1 MTLLPSKSGAMDRD
15 VAALRLV
22 QQFQQ
27 ALVGGSRAEV
37 VDPLRELIRIAAP
50 MAGQWLQLAPLAADF
65 GEFGLAREA
74 VDLFVESHAADPAVL
89 VQKANILA
97 YIGAVDEAL
106 AVWRAIPTNV
116 PDAFSHAM
124 ARGALSISAGATGE
138 ARQWIEQA
146 LRLRPESGQAWHL
159 LATLADFAAEPQLAD
174 RLLANEA
181 RMQTAHR
188 IERAY
193 YSYACGR
200 ALSERGEHGLA
211 FATIARAAGE
221 TRAQF
226 PFDRAPERE
235 SAAAAVSGYDAS
247 TVAALAREQTE
258 ATDRSIF
265 VMGLPRSGTSLVQ
278 QILTSHSAVSDGGE
292 INLLRW
298 LVREAGN
305 ASHGALESYVRKAG
319 APSLARLWQHLLD
332 QRFPAPGRVVDKTT
346 NTTRKLGMVAALL
359 PEAPLIWIRRD
370 PLDCAWSCYRTCF
383 MENVH
388 WSNDLR
394 DIAYVFRLEDE
405 LLRRWQDILGERLLV
420 VPFEDLVTEPEPWTR
435 RILSHCGLS
444 LEPRVLVPHENRG
457 AMLTASALQVRRPVN
472 RAGVGSAEPY
482 RAHLEPFIDAYYQ

>member
-1 MTLLPSKSGAMDRD
+1 MDRE

-27 ALVGGSRAEV
+27 ALMGGSRGEV
-37 VDPLRELIRIAAP
+37 VEPLRQLISIAAP

-74 VDLFVESHAADPAVL
+74 IDLFVESHPTDPAAL

-106 AVWRAIPTNV
+106 AVWRTIPSNV

-124 ARGALSISAGATGE
+124 SRGALSISAGETAE
-138 ARQWIEQA
+138 AREWIEQA
-146 LRLRPESGQAWHL
+146 LRLQPQSGQAWHL
-159 LATLADFAAEPQLAD
+159 LATLADFADEPQLAD
-174 RLLANEA
+174 RMLANES
-181 RMQTAHR
+181 RMQAAHR
-188 IERAY
+188 VERAY
-193 YSYACGR
+193 YLYACGK
-200 ALSERGEHGLA
+200 ALAERGEHRLA

-221 TRAQF
+221 TRAQY
-226 PFDRAPERE
+226 PFARAPEQQ
-235 SAAAAVSGYDAS
+235 SAAEAVSGYDPARIAA
-247 TVAALAREQTE
+247 VARQQTKP
-258 ATDRSIF
+258 TDRSIF

-298 LVREAGN
+298 LVREMGD
-305 ASHGALESYVRKAG
+305 ASHGALDGYVRKAG
-319 APSLARLWQHLLD
+319 APSLARLWRHLLD
-332 QRFPAPGRVVDKTT
+332 QRFPAPGRVIDKTT

-370 PLDCAWSCYRTCF
+370 PLDCAWSCFRTCF

-388 WSNDLR
+388 WSNDLG

-405 LLRRWQDILGERLLV
+405 LLGQWQDILGERLLV
-420 VPFEDLVTEPEPWTR
+420 VPFDGLATEPEAWTR
-435 RILSHCGLS
+435 SILSHCGLAM
-444 LEPRVLVPHENRG
+444 EPQVLAPHENRG
-457 AMLTASALQVRRPVN
+457 AVLTASAVQVRRPIN
-472 RAGVGSAEPY
+472 QAGVGSADPY
-482 RAHLEPFIDAYYQ
+482 REYLTPFVEAYYR